1 MEMLCCMPDPNKCA
15 VGPPDSLKARTYAK
29 IDIDYEA
36 LPPARE
42 QLSEGSVIAYK
53 MLELDASMCPVVLP
67 LLLSP

>member
-1 MEMLCCMPDPNKCA
+1 MQCCMPDLIKRA
-15 VGPPDSLKARTYAK
+15 VGPPNSLKARTPAK

-53 MLELDASMCPVVLP
+53 LLELDASMCPVVLP